1 MRVELNKDL
10 VGHDPPLD
18 VINLVSKL
26 KGSFLEL
33 DGGVG
38 VVSEYLSK
46 LGNEVTL
53 QDSNR
58 LSFSYRKTR
67 VPDSKVKCWPIDL
80 SHVKLNKPVFDYV
93 IFSNSNQRVLAL
105 SMSKIGAVDLTSKEV
120 VLKDNH
126 DVVRRPEKFM
136 PVSETDR
143 VNKTDEGAKSVIL
156 HSGESPTSNKD
167 SFILPDPQSVVHM
180 E

>member
-18 VINLVSKL
+18 VVNLISNL

-67 VPDSKVKCWPIDL
+67 VPNSKVKCWPIDL
-80 SHVKLNKPVFDYV
+80 SYIKLDKPVFDYV

-105 SMSKIGAVDLTSKEV
+105 SMSKIGVVDLASKEV
-120 VLKDNH
+120 VLKDKH
-126 DVVRRPEKFM
+126 DVVRNSKKSV

-143 VNKTDEGAKSVIL
+143 INKTDGAPETVVL
-156 HSGESPTSNKD
+156 HSGEPPANNKD